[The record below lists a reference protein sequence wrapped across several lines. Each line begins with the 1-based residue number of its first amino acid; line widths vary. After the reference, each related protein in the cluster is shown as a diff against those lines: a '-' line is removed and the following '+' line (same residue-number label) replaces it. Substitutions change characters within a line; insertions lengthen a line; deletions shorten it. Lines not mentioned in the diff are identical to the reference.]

1 MQAVKKLDTSKKLTQ
16 VLNVATHPVLASLNL
31 GSVSLTWTQHALDRA
46 LDKRVCVT
54 CFETIGPGSIVEL
67 ERVGNKTVKLV
78 IRLKNKRN
86 PNFDD
91 VLVLVPACEGLFR
104 VVTCWRNHKSDKH
117 ASLNLER
124 IAS

>member
-46 LDKRVCVT
+46 LDKRVGVI

-78 IRLKNKRN
+78 VRLQNKRN

-104 VVTCWRNHKSDKH
+104 VVTCWRNYKADKH
-117 ASLNLER
+117 ETLNLSR
-124 IAS
+124 ISA